1 MHIKSIIILFSTT
14 IALIFVACSSE
25 EPRKIQDV
33 IDNETNLKPIQLTI
47 DDESVYRSDVVLGGP
62 YNNTKELLYN
72 TVIEDLRLA
81 GYRILSEAESKTRV
95 LNKLKIKYKEDSMDE
110 EWRICYPDRLGCPK
124 KKGTKIKC
132 EVELK
137 NFTTNI
143 DKKETIYAD
152 TKLSPNTGDPYRNIP
167 GEKFSMERVIYFSA
181 FLEFNKELS
190 DLINQ
195 VFVTG

>member
-1 MHIKSIIILFSTT
+1 MHAKSIVILFS
-14 IALIFVACSSE
+14 IIMALIVAASAGEVS
-25 EPRKIQDV
+25 RKIQDG
-33 IDNETNLKPIQLTI
+33 NETNLKPIQLTI
-47 DDESVYRSDVVLGGP
+47 DHKSVYRSDIAFGGP

-81 GYRILSEAESKTRV
+81 GYQIISAAESQTRV
-95 LNKLKIKYKEDSMDE
+95 PNKLKIKYKEDSMDE

-137 NFTTNI
+137 NFTTNVDI
-143 DKKETIYAD
+143 RKTIYAD
-152 TKLSPNTGDPYRNIP
+152 TKLSPNTGDPYRNHP
-167 GEKFSMERVIYFSA
+167 GEEFSMERVIYFSA

-190 DLINQ
+190 DLINK
-195 VFVTG
+195 VFVEG